1 MIFLFSILFNLIALN
16 YFVNS
21 CGVTTHIE
29 IAHRAFTHY
38 DHLLDKQTSVF
49 KVKFKFLY
57 KNYLLINKYF
67 YYIISLLKNI
77 NQHFKVLFE

>member
-1 MIFLFSILFNLIALN
+1 MIFLFSISINLIALN

-21 CGVTTHIE
+21 CGITTHIE

-49 KVKFKFLY
+49 KVKFKFT
-57 KNYLLINKYF
+57 
-67 YYIISLLKNI
+67 
-77 NQHFKVLFE
+77 

>member
-16 YFVNS
+16 HFVNS

-49 KVKFKFLY
+49 KVKFKF
-57 KNYLLINKYF
+57 
-67 YYIISLLKNI
+67 
-77 NQHFKVLFE
+77 NQIA